1 MTEPRSVD
9 SHAGSNS
16 LLSALAEEGNAVVWA
31 LDDAGSCVFAGHR
44 WVQHT
49 GLSEAASHGSGW
61 HAAVHPVDL
70 GALLESLFAAKEK
83 RFLLTL
89 RLLEDQRFAPFT
101 VRATHTGEGW
111 LVVAHRAPSENP
123 EHLDAFGTDEYFRVC
138 IETLLDCFGVFT
150 AERDSAGKI
159 IDFRIDYLN
168 AAACRNNGSS
178 LEDQVGRGLL
188 ERLPGHLESGLFDAY
203 VGLVESGRPI
213 DRVMQFYADD
223 YGTGARQSRW
233 FDIRAQKLG
242 DGFAAAWRDVTEAR
256 GLLRDASRWNQA
268 TARLPGSD
276 RIGQLAGLPT
286 REALQA
292 RTDKLLVTLDAITDG
307 VLTLDRNWRYTYFSE
322 KGARAIG
329 MRAEELI
336 GACVWDVFPHAEG
349 TSFYEG
355 YHRAVRSR
363 EPVHFE
369 EFYPA
374 PLDKWLECHCYPDD
388 DGLTVYFCDVTERRR
403 AQAQLQRNH
412 ETFRRLVQTD
422 PFGLYLIDAD
432 FRLAEVSLGAQ
443 KVFAGVRPLI
453 GRDFDEVLR
462 LIWPEPFVGE
472 ALAQFRRTLAT
483 GKPYR
488 SPATVERRAD
498 IGETEAYDW
507 RVERLTL
514 PDGRFG
520 VVCHFYDLSDRLRWE
535 AALRE
540 SEERFRTMA
549 DALPLVVWVHDKDGK
564 QEWVNQTFCEL
575 FGVTREEMRDGRWQL
590 LTHPEDGAVYAEAF
604 LAAVRAQAIFHAEVR
619 AQNADGDWICMESWG
634 RPRFNSDGAY
644 IGHIGV
650 SADITERKLIHEALR
665 DSEEFN
671 RTVLESS
678 PDCLKVIAADGTVLS
693 LNENGCSLLRLT
705 DPTVLVGKKWWSFWP
720 EESRA
725 LVQNAVVR
733 ASRGETVRFE
743 REGPIATGEVK
754 WWDVEVSPVRNPDG
768 SVSRIVAV
776 SRDITERKR
785 GEDALRASEQ
795 RLELGVRVA
804 GLALAVVDYA
814 TGLSHLSADSAR
826 QFGLGETAVAVP
838 RERVHATFH
847 PDDRALLMPRIA
859 ESLDPAGEGWFA
871 MDHRIVW
878 PSGEVRWLRVRK
890 QVLFGG
896 EASARRPVRAMLAT
910 LDITERLRIEE
921 ALREKDH
928 FLQRITEVTPG
939 VLQVFDL
946 EERRAVFINRTV
958 ASLLGFSPGEV
969 QAMGADVVPSLMHPD
984 DLPRFAQH
992 LARIATLAD
1001 GEVADFEHRMRDRA
1015 GKWHWFHSHDAVFA
1029 RDAAGGARQL
1039 IGVATEITER
1049 KRAEEAVARLAAIVE
1064 SSHDA
1069 LFGED
1074 LDGIIT
1080 SWNQG
1085 AEQIFGYRAE
1095 EIVGTSIMRLMP
1107 ADRQAAENELQRQ
1120 IVAGEL
1126 GGTFEAIRLTKDGR
1140 EFPASITVAPLKD
1153 AAGKVIGTSRVLRD
1167 ITERARATEALRE
1180 SQERIRLAAATT
1192 GVGIWEWNV
1201 ITNVIR
1207 WDASMFRIYGIEP
1220 TPDGLVQY
1228 QDWSGSVL
1236 PEELAENEAILQD
1249 TVRRCGQST
1258 REFCIRRRSDGEC
1271 RWIQSVETVR
1281 ANHEGKAEWVLGTNL
1296 DVTERL
1302 ATAQALRDA
1311 DRRKD
1316 EFLATLA
1323 HELRNPLAPVR
1334 TGLQVLKLTADKDI
1348 AHRTQLMMERQ
1359 LGQMVRL
1366 IDDLLEVSRITSGK
1380 VVLRQERIELQVAVH
1395 TGIEAVRPQLD
1406 AARQELRLT
1415 LPSEPIWLHADAT
1428 RICQVVNNLLTNA
1441 SKYSPDDSRIS
1452 LNLRLENGKAVV
1464 TVADEGEGIPQNMLA
1479 SVFEMF
1485 AQVDRTLDRAQGGL
1499 GIGLALVKRLVE
1511 MHGGTVSVESAG
1523 LGAGSTFTVR
1533 LPVAANAEA
1542 LGSNVAPLEEGDSNA
1557 KLRVLVVD
1565 DNADASETLAEL
1577 LSIYGHETRVADSG
1591 ASALAVVRE
1600 FKPGLVF
1607 LDIGMPGMNG
1617 YETAKRIRADD
1628 PSGSITLVALTG
1640 WGAEADRIKGK
1651 EAGFDHHFTKPVE
1664 HDKVVRVLQLVALS
1678 QTKSASA

>member
-9 SHAGSNS
+9 SHAGSNT
-16 LLSALAEEGNAVVWA
+16 LLSALADEGNAVVWA
-31 LDDAGSCVFAGHR
+31 LDDAGCCVFAGHR

-61 HAAVHPVDL
+61 HAAVHPADL
-70 GALLESLFAAKEK
+70 DALLESLFAEKEK
-83 RFLLTL
+83 RFLRTL
-89 RLLEDQRFAPFT
+89 RLLEYQRYALFT
-101 VRATHTGEGW
+101 MRATHTGEGW

-242 DGFAAAWRDVTEAR
+242 DGFAAAWRDVTEAH
-256 GLLRDASRWNQA
+256 GLREASRWNEA

-286 REALQA
+286 QEALQA

-307 VLTLDRNWRYTYFSE
+307 VLTLDRDWRYTYFSE

-388 DGLTVYFCDVTERRR
+388 DGLTVYFRDVTERRR

-507 RVERLTL
+507 RIERLTL

-590 LTHPEDGAVYAEAF
+590 LTHPQDGSAYAEAF

-693 LNENGCSLLRLT
+693 LNENGCSLLRLA
-705 DPTVLVGKKWWSFWP
+705 DPTVLVGKKWWGFWP

-733 ASRGETVRFE
+733 ASRGEAVRFE

-776 SRDITERKR
+776 SRDITARKK
-785 GEDALRASEQ
+785 S
-795 RLELGVRVA
+795 
-804 GLALAVVDYA
+804 
-814 TGLSHLSADSAR
+814 
-826 QFGLGETAVAVP
+826 
-838 RERVHATFH
+838 
-847 PDDRALLMPRIA
+847 
-859 ESLDPAGEGWFA
+859 
-871 MDHRIVW
+871 
-878 PSGEVRWLRVRK
+878 
-890 QVLFGG
+890 
-896 EASARRPVRAMLAT
+896 
-910 LDITERLRIEE
+910 
-921 ALREKDH
+921 
-928 FLQRITEVTPG
+928 
-939 VLQVFDL
+939 
-946 EERRAVFINRTV
+946 
-958 ASLLGFSPGEV
+958 
-969 QAMGADVVPSLMHPD
+969 
-984 DLPRFAQH
+984 
-992 LARIATLAD
+992 
-1001 GEVADFEHRMRDRA
+1001 
-1015 GKWHWFHSHDAVFA
+1015 
-1029 RDAAGGARQL
+1029 
-1039 IGVATEITER
+1039 
-1049 KRAEEAVARLAAIVE
+1049 EEAVARLAAIVE

-1074 LDGIIT
+1074 LNGIIT

-1107 ADRQAAENELQRQ
+1107 ADRQAAEHELQRQ

-1126 GGTFEAIRLTKDGR
+1126 GGTFEAIRLTKEGR

-1167 ITERARATEALRE
+1167 ITERARATEALRA

-1207 WDASMFRIYGIEP
+1207 WDSSMFGIYGIEP

-1228 QDWSGSVL
+1228 QDWSGAVL
-1236 PEELAENEAILQD
+1236 PEELAENEATLQD

-1258 REFCIRRRSDGEC
+1258 REFRIRRRSDGEC

-1380 VVLRQERIELQVAVH
+1380 VVLRQERIELQATVH
-1395 TGIEAVRPQLD
+1395 TAIEAVRPQLD
-1406 AARQELRLT
+1406 AARQELQLT

-1441 SKYSPDDSRIS
+1441 SKYSPDDSRIT
-1452 LNLRLENGKAVV
+1452 LNVRLENGKAVV

-1511 MHGGTVSVESAG
+1511 MHRGTVSVESAG

-1533 LPVAANAEA
+1533 LPIAANAEA
-1542 LGSNVAPLEEGDSNA
+1542 LDSNVAPLEEEDSNA

-1664 HDKVVRVLQLVALS
+1664 LDKVDRVLQLVALS